1 MPSLLGP
8 PNSDRRYPSQFVPIE
23 LLQQPIDFPVAEN
36 ISATNKI
43 IKAPMTEMI
52 ATYNSNESSK
62 NGLPTEALFNLYK
75 KWNDG
80 GAAILVTGSTMIT
93 AEDLEGMGNM
103 IIAKEVDTV
112 ERRRLF
118 KQLAAIARN
127 GTLIFAQLLHP
138 GRQAI
143 RLREGFQPLDMNN
156 ASRDQINDIVERYAY
171 AAAFVKDCGFH
182 GVEIN
187 VGMDFALAQ
196 LVTATTNSRNDEYGG
211 PLENRT
217 RILFEVINIIRNR
230 VGDDKNFVLGLKL
243 SSLNYED
250 GYDESEFE
258 HFCKRLDATK
268 LDYVVITGANYEAIR
283 QREEMERDPCRKSE
297 SFFVNFVIAV
307 RTNIKRAKIFLCGGF
322 RAADQMWEAIYE
334 GWTDGIMVARPLAA
348 EPDLPR
354 KILNREVT
362 GAKKSLLDESDYGLS
377 EYAAG
382 TQMWQLANDKVLMD
396 LTNANHVEQF
406 RQAMREHNA
415 EKAVNG
421 SDLNHFS
428 FPKFEVEVKLD

>member
-1 MPSLLGP
+1 MPSLGP
-8 PNSDRRYPSQFVPIE
+8 PDSDGRYPSQFVPIE
-23 LLQQPIDFPVAEN
+23 LLQQPIDFPIAEN
-36 ISATNKI
+36 ITAMNKI

-52 ATYNSNESSK
+52 ASYNSNESSK

-93 AEDLEGMGNM
+93 PEDLEGTGNM
-103 IIAKEVDTV
+103 IIAKEIDTV

-118 KQLAAIARN
+118 KQLAAIAHN

-143 RLREGFQPLDMNN
+143 RMRQGFQPLDMNN

-171 AAAFVKDCGFH
+171 AAGFVKDCGFH

-211 PLENRT
+211 SLENRT
-217 RILFEVINIIRNR
+217 RILFEVINSIRDR
-230 VGDDKNFVLGLKL
+230 VKDDKNFVLGLKL

-250 GYDESEFE
+250 GYDECEFE
-258 HFCKRLDATK
+258 RFCKRLDATK

-283 QREEMERDPCRKSE
+283 QREKIERDPSRKSE
-297 SFFVNFVIAV
+297 AFFVKFVIAV
-307 RTNIKRAKIFLCGGF
+307 RTNIKRAKTFLCGGF

-354 KILNREVT
+354 RILNREVT
-362 GAKKSLLDESDYGLS
+362 GAKKSLLDEIDYGLS

-382 TQMWQLANDKVLMD
+382 TQMWQLANDKVVMD
-396 LTNANHVEQF
+396 LRNANHVEQF
-406 RQAMREHNA
+406 RRAMREHNN
-415 EKAVNG
+415 KKIVNG

-428 FPKFEVEVKLD
+428 FPKFEVEVKLS